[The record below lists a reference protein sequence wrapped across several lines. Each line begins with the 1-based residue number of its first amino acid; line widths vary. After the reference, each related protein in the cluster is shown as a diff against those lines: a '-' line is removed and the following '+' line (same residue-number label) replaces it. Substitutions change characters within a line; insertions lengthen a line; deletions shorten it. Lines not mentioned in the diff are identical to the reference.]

1 MSKVKPSKEA
11 MLVCDQIITEAGT
24 NKKTLVGIFEQ
35 IYTQKLPCTHPNLSV
50 YIKFT
55 AALGSYQ
62 FRLELVDL
70 QTNSVIGKGE
80 LPAQNIEDKLASYE
94 LVFNLRNLKFMNRG
108 KYEFRIFA
116 DDELFGTKTFHVLT
130 NHASEG
136 GAVP

>member
-1 MSKVKPSKEA
+1 MNKIKPSKEA

-35 IYTQKLPCTHPNLSV
+35 IYTPKLPCTHSNLSV

-55 AALGSYQ
+55 AALGTYQ

-70 QTNSVIGKGE
+70 HTNTVIGNGT
-80 LPAQNIEDKLASYE
+80 LPNQTIEDKLTSYE
-94 LVFNLRNLKFMNRG
+94 LVFNLRNLKFTNLG

-130 NHASEG
+130 NSG
-136 GAVP
+136 S